1 MLFSGY
7 TSLRSALPFCLGLSL
22 LAAATLRADDQTTP
36 KETTANNSGGEQRLR
51 VGTRVSPPFAYQ
63 NMHGDWTGIAIDV
76 WRLIALEQKLDYE
89 LVVFTSLPELL
100 EAVPEGK
107 IDVAIGGLTITSQ
120 REDFLDFSHPFIA
133 SSLGILSLEERG
145 SPWLNVARR
154 FFSWPFIATLGSLF
168 LVLLI
173 SGALLYVFERRRN
186 PEQFHPQ
193 ALRGIGD
200 ALWWSAV
207 TMTTVGYGDK
217 APVSL
222 PGRIVALGWMFIS
235 VIMLST
241 FTASIVS
248 ALALETNDTS
258 IRGIQ
263 DIKPGQV
270 GTLAGSTS
278 YDILEILNLEPQH
291 GESMQ
296 DLIGQLKSRSIK
308 AIVYDVP
315 FLEYAIRNQPRGT
328 FVITPLPDQRQDYG
342 FAVRSGSPLRNTI
355 NLSLLDLIRD
365 PRWSVIRQTYR
376 SDDLVLPGH

>member
-1 MLFSGY
+1 MLFSGSS
-7 TSLRSALPFCLGLSL
+7 TLRTVLGVCLGLTL
-22 LAAATLRADDQTTP
+22 LTSTALRATDQTNGSSNPTD
-36 KETTANNSGGEQRLR
+36 EGGGEQRLR

-76 WRLIALEQKLDYE
+76 WRLIALEQKLEYD
-89 LVVFTSLPELL
+89 LVVFSSLPELL

-133 SSLGILSLEERG
+133 SSLGILSLQESG

-154 FFSWPFIATLGSLF
+154 FFSWPFIATVGSLF

-173 SGALLYVFERRRN
+173 SGTLLYIFERRRN

-193 ALRGIGD
+193 AVRGIGD

-222 PGRIVALGWMFIS
+222 PGRIIALGWMFIS

-258 IRGIQ
+258 IRSIR
-263 DIKPGQV
+263 DLKPGQV
-270 GTLAGSTS
+270 GSLEGSTS
-278 YDILEILNLEPQH
+278 HDILEILNLEPQQ
-291 GESMQ
+291 GESLQ
-296 DLIGQLKSRSIK
+296 ALIGQLKSGSIK

-328 FVITPLPDQRQDYG
+328 FVITPLADQRQDYG
-342 FAVRSGSPLRNTI
+342 FAVHTGSPLRNTI
-355 NLSLLDLIRD
+355 NISLLDLLRD